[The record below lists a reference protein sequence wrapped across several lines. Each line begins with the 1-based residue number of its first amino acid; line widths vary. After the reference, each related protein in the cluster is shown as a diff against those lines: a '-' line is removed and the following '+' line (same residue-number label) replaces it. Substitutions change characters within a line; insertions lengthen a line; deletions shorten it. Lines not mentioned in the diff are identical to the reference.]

1 MTWEKIIKSSSIKDT
16 KDYRQCPECG
26 SLDFKHSVKNIEEKP
41 STIKFNCLKCKN
53 EWEEKIQ

>member
-1 MTWEKIIKSSSIKDT
+1 MSWEKIIKEDNPFRNT
-16 KDYRQCPECG
+16 RYRQCRECG
-26 SLDFKHSVKNIEEKP
+26 SIDFKHSVKNIEEKP

>member
-1 MTWEKIIKSSSIKDT
+1 MSWEKIIKDKT
-16 KDYRQCPECG
+16 RYRQCRECG